1 MKQQSK
7 LVLRLTLALALLPAA
22 LLSACAGLGDWS
34 FKGLPGDYEVW
45 RFSAHVIKVVK
56 LADES
61 GTVANAVVGSFVSD
75 IWWKDDYILAKQKPE
90 DTDPESSASYYIV
103 EVSTDEV
110 LGPYSKEEFDAR
122 ISDLGIPF
130 SQEDWIDVWDLP
142 RDSS

>member
-61 GTVANAVVGSFVSD
+61 GTVANTVVGSFVSD
-75 IWWKDDYILAKQKPE
+75 IWWNDDYILAKQRPE
-90 DTDPESSASYYIV
+90 DTDPESSACY
-103 EVSTDEV
+103 
-110 LGPYSKEEFDAR
+110 
-122 ISDLGIPF
+122 
-130 SQEDWIDVWDLP
+130 
-142 RDSS
+142 

>member
-22 LLSACAGLGDWS
+22 LLSACAGAGDWS

-61 GTVANAVVGSFVSD
+61 GTVANTVVGSFVSD
-75 IWWKDDYILAKQKPE
+75 IWWNDDYILAKQKPE
-90 DTDPESSASYYIV
+90 DTDPESSASDYIV